1 MTKHPV
7 TPLAAATTCKIAEA
21 ADKLAGGIQFPNKNM
36 SVVENQIVERL
47 VTDILAAG
55 LTISVYDGEE
65 YPLRHSTDMRAIMDA
80 LASTDMDELV
90 LYYPKNEQGL
100 RMRAGWVSL
109 VWGNDTAVISDY
121 TTNIEA
127 ILRGVNAMADHMD
140 CVERGY
146 RKHFDPETT
155 ARFWVCYRSGLV
167 RIKLRK
173 GQELACSEGG
183 QTDEGFSYTGHSWS
197 FDGEEVSYNTVT
209 NARDCDGSISYGHS
223 SYCRLAD
230 LKHHVSEDFAGDD
243 MFATIRF
250 PKWQERGKGWQR
262 DYAAEAAGY

>member
-1 MTKHPV
+1 M
-7 TPLAAATTCKIAEA
+7 
-21 ADKLAGGIQFPNKNM
+21 IQFPNKNM

-55 LTISVYDGEE
+55 LTVSVYDGEE

-140 CVERGY
+140 CVERGF
-146 RKHFDPETT
+146 RKPFAQNTT
-155 ARFWVCYRSGLV
+155 ARFWVWYGSGAV

-173 GQELACSEGG
+173 GQELSCVEGG
-183 QTDEGFSYTGHSWS
+183 PTDDGYSYTGHTWA
-197 FDGEEVSYNTVT
+197 FDGEEVTYTTAT
-209 NARDCDGSISYGHS
+209 NARDCDGVMHYDAVN
-223 SYCRLAD
+223 YCPLSDLQAVAD
-230 LKHHVSEDFAGDD
+230 EETSLRFAGWH
-243 MFATIRF
+243 TRSHS
-250 PKWQERGKGWQR
+250 QR
-262 DYAAEAAGY
+262 DFSAEAAGY